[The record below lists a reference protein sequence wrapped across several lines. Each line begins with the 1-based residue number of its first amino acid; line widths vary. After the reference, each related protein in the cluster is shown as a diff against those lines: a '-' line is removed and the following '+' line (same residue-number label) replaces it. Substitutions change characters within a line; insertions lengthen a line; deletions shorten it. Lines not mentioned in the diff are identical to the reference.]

1 MCPLGTLVTHL
12 AVKSQRQREGKGE
25 SKGEKGKKQR
35 QWGGLRWSKEKGKV
49 EEKDDASG
57 PEEL

>member
-12 AVKSQRQREGKGE
+12 AVKSQRQR
-25 SKGEKGKKQR
+25 
-35 QWGGLRWSKEKGKV
+35 QWGGQRWNKEKGKV
-49 EEKDDASG
+49 EEKDDAIG